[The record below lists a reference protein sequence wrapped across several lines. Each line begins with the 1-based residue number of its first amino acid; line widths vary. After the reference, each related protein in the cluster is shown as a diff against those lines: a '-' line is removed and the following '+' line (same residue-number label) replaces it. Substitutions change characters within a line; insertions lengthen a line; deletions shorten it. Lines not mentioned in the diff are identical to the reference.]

1 MVKVEFKEKE
11 STIEVGSIVSKEGE
25 HYIVAHTF
33 RDISLRE
40 RNYIL
45 VNLSTYEIEFV
56 YIDLKSI
63 EVDGFTLYNGKVLLT
78 QEL

>member
-11 STIEVGSIVSKEGE
+11 STIEVGNIVSTKGE
-25 HYIVAHTF
+25 HYIVAHNIF
-33 RDISLRE
+33 LRD

-45 VNLSTYEIEFV
+45 VNLSTYEIEFA